1 MRAGVDLD
9 IRPIT
14 AVPTPATPMRSVR
27 RLFVPILALALA
39 APLAACSEDDGP
51 TSTAAPSTGDPL
63 TETFAS
69 SLGVNLAGSSI
80 KNGVYYRVIAPSSAP
95 GVPVTA
101 VNGQRVSVRYTGWLW
116 NGTQFDTGVY
126 DFVLGTGNAIQ
137 GWHRGILGMR
147 VGERAQ
153 LVIPPALG
161 YGAGGNGPIPGNAVL
176 VFNVELLS
184 AGAP

>member
-1 MRAGVDLD
+1 
-9 IRPIT
+9 
-14 AVPTPATPMRSVR
+14 MRSVR

-39 APLAACSEDDGP
+39 APLTACGEDDDAEI
-51 TSTAAPSTGDPL
+51 TAPSTGDPL
-63 TETFAS
+63 TTTYAS
-69 SLGVNLAGSSI
+69 SLGVNLPASTI
-80 KNGVYYRVIAPSSAP
+80 KNGVYYRVIAPSNAT

-101 VNGQRVSVRYTGWLW
+101 TAGQRVSVRYTGWLP

-137 GWHRGILGMR
+137 GWHRGIAGMR

-161 YGAGGNGPIPGNAVL
+161 YGAAGNGPIPGNAVL

-184 AGAP
+184 AGTP